1 MSNLENTDKITINVI
16 DIGFSVNEEIQ
27 KILKSEI
34 SKETLD
40 NISDVVTAISN
51 KPESKRAIEKIE
63 IEKKLEEIVKTIM
76 INGKITKEELQQK
89 IPDKTLLS
97 IVGLLRGFANKYHN
111 KELTKQK
118 DYYVF
123 VN

>member
-1 MSNLENTDKITINVI
+1 MTDKITINVI

-63 IEKKLEEIVKTIM
+63 IEKKLEEIVKAIM